1 MGSET
6 VYVEKDLIDNMREER
21 DRRRWSQ
28 SKAAEILGISLS
40 KYSRLETG
48 RLRKIERSLLNKIVE
63 NMKLDRQVCI

>member
-28 SKAAEILGISLS
+28 SKAAEI
-40 KYSRLETG
+40 
-48 RLRKIERSLLNKIVE
+48 
-63 NMKLDRQVCI
+63 